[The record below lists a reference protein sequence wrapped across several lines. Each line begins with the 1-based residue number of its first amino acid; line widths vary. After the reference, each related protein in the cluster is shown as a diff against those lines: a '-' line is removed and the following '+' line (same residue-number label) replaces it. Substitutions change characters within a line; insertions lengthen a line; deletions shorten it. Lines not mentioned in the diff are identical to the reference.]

1 MEDGSRE
8 LSTDTKSENICREC
22 GAKLQP
28 TPKGDT
34 PSACPQCVS
43 HNAATQQPASEFPA
57 EPSTEYVYDDRIPH
71 PDHFGVW
78 NHPDPYYYQHPYP
91 PYQNTY
97 YNYYGHSST
106 YPESIPLPV
115 SDGIEVAEA
124 QPYIDPL
131 IGQPN
136 SSVPAEHAYADV
148 AEQAPPIDMD
158 AFLRT
163 RAQHVLDRLYG
174 ILERGESSETI
185 GELIVMLQSVQE
197 QLRNEEIEEQLR
209 AEEEQ
214 TAQLESNPIIY
225 DSEMHLPSNADS
237 VTHIQETE
245 TIEQQVNSPTE
256 AASHIP
262 PEYVPDTVLENVS
275 EKVEAADSTTMSIP
289 QPQSG
294 PASPQR
300 PKSSAGAPKQRKKGT
315 PLSVVSRSSKA
326 VIASLPPA
334 EFSRRFHNLRDAVR
348 AYAVSQ
354 ALGSGK
360 TLADIVI
367 QHLPKLGA
375 DGHRRLSCARLW
387 VWNPETFSKIFICPA
402 CEKSYSTS
410 NGLKYHLAQ
419 HATEDFPE
427 GYYWSKKKDSH
438 PKDYDSA
445 SVHVCPVQGC
455 TRRYT
460 SSGGLRYHLVHMHN
474 QNYDPAGRVFATRDD
489 EEEEDDEMDEDEEE
503 YNDEASRG
511 IEQNVQQS
519 VQEGSSFSMVADPLN
534 GGVDYD
540 SEGLNDDE

>member
-8 LSTDTKSENICREC
+8 LSTDTKSENICRDC
-22 GAKLQP
+22 GAQRLS
-28 TPKGDT
+28 TTKGDA
-34 PSACPQCVS
+34 PAACPSCVKIDP
-43 HNAATQQPASEFPA
+43 AKQPASEPAA
-57 EPSTEYVYDDRIPH
+57 EPSTSTDYVYDERIPH

-91 PYQNTY
+91 YQNSY
-97 YNYYGHSST
+97 YNYYGHAPT
-106 YPESIPLPV
+106 YPESIPLPA
-115 SDGIEVAEA
+115 SDGVEVGEA

-136 SSVPAEHAYADV
+136 SSVPAEHAYVGVPAQV
-148 AEQAPPIDMD
+148 PPINSGP
-158 AFLRT
+158 FFRT
-163 RAQHVLDRLYG
+163 RAQSVLDQLYQ

-185 GELIVMLQSVQE
+185 GELIVALQSIQE
-197 QLRNEEIEEQLR
+197 ELRIEEQQRLQT
-209 AEEEQ
+209 EQ
-214 TAQLESNPIIY
+214 MAQLEPNPIIY

-245 TIEQQVNSPTE
+245 TMEQQQVHSPIK

-262 PEYVPDTVLENVS
+262 TEFVPEMMLEKLP
-275 EKVEAADSTTMSIP
+275 EKVDAADSSIMSIP
-289 QPQSG
+289 QPESG
-294 PASPQR
+294 TASPQR
-300 PKSSAGAPKQRKKGT
+300 PKSSASAAKQRKKGT
-315 PLSVVSRSSKA
+315 PLSVVSRTSKT
-326 VIASLPPA
+326 VVASLPPA

-438 PKDYDSA
+438 HKDYDSA

-474 QNYDPAGRVFATRDD
+474 QNYDPTSRVFATRDE

-503 YNDEASRG
+503 FNDDASRE

-519 VQEGSSFSMVADPLN
+519 VHEGSSFSMVADPLN

>member
-22 GAKLQP
+22 GAQLQP
-28 TPKGDT
+28 APNGDA

-43 HNAATQQPASEFPA
+43 HDAATQLPASEVPA

-78 NHPDPYYYQHPYP
+78 NQPDPYYYPHPY

-97 YNYYGHSST
+97 TDTDYNYYGHSST
-106 YPESIPLPV
+106 YPESIPLPA
-115 SDGIEVAEA
+115 SDGVEVAEA

-131 IGQPN
+131 IGEPN
-136 SSVPAEHAYADV
+136 SSVPVEYAHADVPVEHAPADV
-148 AEQAPPIDMD
+148 PEEAASYNDEE
-158 AFLRT
+158 FLRT
-163 RAQHVLDRLYG
+163 RAQTVLDHLYK
-174 ILERGESSETI
+174 ILERGESSEAI
-185 GELIVMLQSVQE
+185 GQVIVSLQSIQE
-197 QLRNEEIEEQLR
+197 QIRVEEVRL
-209 AEEEQ
+209 
-214 TAQLESNPIIY
+214 AQNY
-225 DSEMHLPSNADS
+225 SEMNAQSNADS
-237 VTHIQETE
+237 VMHVQEAE

-262 PEYVPDTVLENVS
+262 QEYVPETLEYVPETVLEIVS

-289 QPQSG
+289 QPQSETG
-294 PASPQR
+294 SPQR

-315 PLSVVSRSSKA
+315 PLSVVSRTSKTI
-326 VIASLPPA
+326 VASLPPA

-387 VWNPETFSKIFICPA
+387 
-402 CEKSYSTS
+402 
-410 NGLKYHLAQ
+410 YHLAQ

-427 GYYWSKKKDSH
+427 GYYWSKKKDTH
-438 PKDYDSA
+438 HKDYDSA

-474 QNYDPAGRVFATRDD
+474 QNYDPTSRVFATRDD
-489 EEEEDDEMDEDEEE
+489 EEEEEDEMDEDEEE
-503 YNDEASRG
+503 YNDEASGG
-511 IEQNVQQS
+511 IEQDVEQS

>member
-22 GAKLQP
+22 GAQLQP
-28 TPKGDT
+28 APNGDA
-34 PSACPQCVS
+34 PSACPQCMS
-43 HNAATQQPASEFPA
+43 HDAATQLPASEVPA

-78 NHPDPYYYQHPYP
+78 NQPDPYYYPHPY

-106 YPESIPLPV
+106 YPESIPLPA
-115 SDGIEVAEA
+115 SDGVEVAEA

-131 IGQPN
+131 IGEPN
-136 SSVPAEHAYADV
+136 SSVPVEHAHADV
-148 AEQAPPIDMD
+148 PVEHAHADVPEEAASYNDEE
-158 AFLRT
+158 FLRT
-163 RAQHVLDRLYG
+163 RAQTVLDHLYK
-174 ILERGESSETI
+174 ILERGESSEAI
-185 GELIVMLQSVQE
+185 GQVIVSLQSIQE
-197 QLRNEEIEEQLR
+197 QIRNEEVRL
-209 AEEEQ
+209 
-214 TAQLESNPIIY
+214 AQHY
-225 DSEMHLPSNADS
+225 SEMNAQSNADS
-237 VTHIQETE
+237 VMHVQEAE

-262 PEYVPDTVLENVS
+262 QEYVPETVLEIVS

-289 QPQSG
+289 QPQSETG
-294 PASPQR
+294 SPQR

-315 PLSVVSRSSKA
+315 PLSVVSRTSKTI
-326 VIASLPPA
+326 VASLPPA

-438 PKDYDSA
+438 HKDYDSA

-474 QNYDPAGRVFATRDD
+474 QNYDPTSRVFATRDD
-489 EEEEDDEMDEDEEE
+489 EEEEEDEMDEDEEE
-503 YNDEASRG
+503 YNDEASGG
-511 IEQNVQQS
+511 IEQDVQQS